1 MIGGRL
7 RPLYNIE
14 DQIIK
19 INLLSLRRIP
29 ITDEE
34 AQNIPFGQR
43 YRHIVFVSFSSR
55 PRYF

>member
-1 MIGGRL
+1 MIEDRL

-14 DQIIK
+14 DQMIQ

-34 AQNIPFGQR
+34 AQTIPFGRR
-43 YRHIVFVSFSSR
+43 YRHIRFANFSAY
-55 PRYF
+55 PRNF